1 VLYAVVAARADLYG
15 QSTQKSH
22 SSLLRQCQ
30 RRCNPGL
37 ICALYTALEAPLF
50 HGDARMLV
58 KSQARVT
65 KEMVQVTLPI
75 QARTGFWAEKI
86 NPNPP

>member
-1 VLYAVVAARADLYG
+1 VTALNC
-15 QSTQKSH
+15 H
-22 SSLLRQCQ
+22 SRLECGGSFCASNLKRLLGLK
-30 RRCNPGL
+30 PGL
-37 ICALYTALEAPLF
+37 ICALYAALEAPLF

-65 KEMVQVTLPI
+65 KGMVQVTLPI